1 MSARAI
7 VFPEAGR
14 VELRDVALRPLAD
27 DEVVVDTYYS
37 SISAGTERMLFGGK
51 LPRIPGLGYPIVPGY
66 EAAGR
71 VVAVG
76 PAAEG
81 VAVGDEV
88 FVGGSHCYT
97 DAAAMFGGQSSRL
110 LKRAAQVV
118 PLHGIPLAQ
127 APILALAAT
136 ALHGVR
142 RLGDVAGKRVAVFG
156 MGAVGQLAA
165 QFLQAAGATVV
176 AVDRSAERLA
186 TAPGH
191 ERVDASVAGYEA
203 SFGAPVDHAVEATG
217 EPRVIATCA
226 SVMNLGGSIVLL
238 SFYDDLNPPFQQL
251 FMKEVTLLVAREWAP
266 QDLFAARDAA
276 ASGAVDLA
284 PLSGH
289 VVPVGRYEEA
299 YRTAFEDTSVLK
311 VVLQWA

>member
-1 MSARAI
+1 
-7 VFPEAGR
+7 
-14 VELRDVALRPLAD
+14 
-27 DEVVVDTYYS
+27 
-37 SISAGTERMLFGGK
+37 MLFGGK

-110 LKRAAQVV
+110 IKRAAQVV

-176 AVDRSAERLA
+176 AIDRSAERLA
-186 TAPGH
+186 TAPG
-191 ERVDASVAGYEA
+191 RRTDRRFGRGVRGVVRRAGRPASKPPAN
-203 SFGAPVDHAVEATG
+203 
-217 EPRVIATCA
+217 RRIATCA
-226 SVMNLGGSIVLL
+226 RS
-238 SFYDDLNPPFQQL
+238 
-251 FMKEVTLLVAREWAP
+251 
-266 QDLFAARDAA
+266 
-276 ASGAVDLA
+276 
-284 PLSGH
+284 
-289 VVPVGRYEEA
+289 
-299 YRTAFEDTSVLK
+299 
-311 VVLQWA
+311 